1 MNVNIGTAGWSYK
14 DWDGIVYPRGTKR
27 PLQYL
32 SQFINTVEINSSFY
46 RPPVSDTVKR
56 WLAFTADR
64 VDFIFTYK
72 LWNRFSHE
80 RSASNLNA
88 DEKIVK
94 PGMDVLAESK
104 KLGATLIQFPWSFKK
119 TDENMAWVGKVLVR
133 FAAYHPFLEM
143 RHGSWDSADFLDL
156 LSKSG
161 AGFVNIDQPLIGKS
175 IGLTAHRTSDRA
187 YLRLHGRNY
196 KNWFADNADGAA
208 RYNYLYPTA
217 ELTDILDT
225 ILPMIEKSAKS
236 FIIYNNHY
244 RGQAVSNALQTM
256 FLLTEKK
263 IPVPENMPDLY
274 PELQSIA
281 APEQGGQMTIF

>member
-1 MNVNIGTAGWSYK
+1 MIVHIGTAGWSYK
-14 DWDGIVYPRGTKR
+14 DWEGIVYPRGTKR

-32 SQFINTVEINSSFY
+32 SRFINTVEINSSFY
-46 RPPVSDTVKR
+46 RPPAADTAKR
-56 WLAFTADR
+56 WLDFTADR
-64 VDFIFTYK
+64 TDFTFTYK

-80 RSASNLNA
+80 RAGSSLNA

-94 PGMDVLAESK
+94 PGMDVLSAKE

-119 TDENMAWVGKVLVR
+119 TDENMAWVTKLLNR
-133 FAAYHPFLEM
+133 FADYHPFLEM
-143 RHGSWDSADFLDL
+143 RHASWDCADFLEL
-156 LSKSG
+156 LSNRN
-161 AGFVNIDQPLIGKS
+161 AGFVNIDQPLIGQS
-175 IGLTAHRTSDRA
+175 IGLTTHRTTDRA

-208 RYNYLYPTA
+208 RYNYHYPTS

-225 ILPMIEKSAKS
+225 IVPMIEKSAKT

-244 RGQAVSNALQTM
+244 RGQAVANALQTM

-263 IPVPENMPDLY
+263 LPVPEKLPDLY
-274 PELQSIA
+274 PELKGIA